1 MKIDSVMPSVR
12 LISLGC
18 SKNTVDTEVLAGNLK
33 AEKWTVL
40 PEESSRAADLT
51 LINTCG
57 FILDAKQ
64 ESIDTILQEVARKN
78 RRKKGHVI
86 VMGCLVQRYAAELR
100 KEIPGV
106 DAWIGANDLGAVM
119 HHARQILQSDR
130 APRTIDPLQRKLTT
144 PPHYAYLKVSEG
156 CNRQCAFC
164 AIPHI
169 RGKHISRPQEEI
181 VEEARRLVDAG
192 VKELILVAQDLCYYG
207 MDLYGRRAV
216 ADLVRALCRIDG
228 LHWLRLQYLYPHA
241 FPDDLLEVMRTE
253 SKVCP
258 YIDIPL
264 QHINTKVLKD
274 MLRTTTR
281 EETLALLKKFK
292 EALPDAAFRTTLI
305 TGFPTED
312 GKEYEELKAF
322 VRDFEFDRLGV
333 FPYSR
338 EENTPAYPL
347 GDPVPQE
354 EKERRAQ
361 EIMDLQEEISYRRNT
376 ARIGKTYEVLI
387 DREEGEFYVGRT
399 VYDSPEVDNEVLI
412 RRSLEAESPQSDG
425 TPQTDGKRTVGNA
438 SKSHCSGKAAPARI
452 LLPGH
457 FYQVRITSAEAFD
470 LYGEV
475 EA

>member
-1 MKIDSVMPSVR
+1 MPSVR
-12 LISLGC
+12 VISLGC
-18 SKNTVDTEVLAGNLK
+18 SKNTVDTEVLSGNLK

-40 PEESSRAADLT
+40 PEESPRAADLT
-51 LINTCG
+51 IINTCG

-64 ESIDTILQEVARKN
+64 ESIDTVLRETARKN
-78 RRKKGHVI
+78 RRKKGHII

-100 KEIPGV
+100 KEIPDV
-106 DAWIGANDLGAVM
+106 DAWIGVNDLDAVM
-119 HHARQILQSDR
+119 RQARQILQSEAAR
-130 APRTIDPLQRKLTT
+130 GSAVDPLRRKLTT

-164 AIPHI
+164 AIPLI

-181 VEEARRLVDAG
+181 VEEARRLVDGG

-241 FPDDLLEVMRTE
+241 FPDDLLEVMRSE
-253 SKVCP
+253 PKVCP

-264 QHINTKVLKD
+264 QHINTKILKD

-292 EALPDAAFRTTLI
+292 QALPNAAFRTTLI
-305 TGFPTED
+305 TGFPTE
-312 GKEYEELKAF
+312 GEKEFEELKAF
-322 VRDFEFDRLGV
+322 VRDFGFDRLGV
-333 FPYSR
+333 FPYSQ
-338 EENTPAYPL
+338 EEGTPAYSL

-361 EIMDLQEEISYRRNT
+361 EIMDLQEEISYRKNC

-412 RRSLEAESPQSDG
+412 RRPETEDAA
-425 TPQTDGKRTVGNA
+425 RT
-438 SKSHCSGKAAPARI
+438 
-452 LLPGH
+452 LLPGG

>member
-1 MKIDSVMPSVR
+1 MPSVKV
-12 LISLGC
+12 ISLGC
-18 SKNTVDTEVLAGNLK
+18 SKNTVDTEVLSGNLK

-40 PEESSRAADLT
+40 PEESPRAADLT
-51 LINTCG
+51 IINTCG

-64 ESIDTILQEVARKN
+64 ESIDTVLRETARKN
-78 RRKKGHVI
+78 RRKKGHII

-100 KEIPGV
+100 KEIPDV
-106 DAWIGANDLGAVM
+106 DAWIGVNDLDAVM
-119 HHARQILQSDR
+119 RQARQIQQAEAAKGSVV
-130 APRTIDPLQRKLTT
+130 DPLRRKLTT
-144 PPHYAYLKVSEG
+144 PSHYAYLKVSEG

-164 AIPHI
+164 AIPLI

-181 VEEARRLVDAG
+181 VEEARRLVDGG

-264 QHINTKVLKD
+264 QHINTKILKD
-274 MLRTTTR
+274 MLRTTTK
-281 EETLALLKKFK
+281 EETLALLRKFK
-292 EALPDAAFRTTLI
+292 QTLPNAAFRTTLI
-305 TGFPTED
+305 TGFPTE
-312 GKEYEELKAF
+312 GEKEFEELKAF
-322 VRDFEFDRLGV
+322 VREFEFDRLGV
-333 FPYSR
+333 FPYSQ
-338 EENTPAYPL
+338 EEGTPAYPL
-347 GDPVPQE
+347 GDPVPQT

-361 EIMDLQEEISYRRNT
+361 EIMDLQEEISYRRNR

-412 RRSLEAESPQSDG
+412 HREASPD
-425 TPQTDGKRTVGNA
+425 
-438 SKSHCSGKAAPARI
+438 
-452 LLPGH
+452 LLPGC

>member
-1 MKIDSVMPSVR
+1 MPSVKV
-12 LISLGC
+12 ISLGC
-18 SKNTVDTEVLAGNLK
+18 SKNTVDTEVLSGNLK

-40 PEESSRAADLT
+40 PEESPRAADLT
-51 LINTCG
+51 IINTCG

-64 ESIDTILQEVARKN
+64 ESIDTVLRETACKN
-78 RRKKGHVI
+78 RRKKGHII

-100 KEIPGV
+100 KEIPDV
-106 DAWIGANDLGAVM
+106 DAWIGVNDLDAVM
-119 HHARQILQSDR
+119 RQARQIQQAEAAKGSVV
-130 APRTIDPLQRKLTT
+130 DPLRRKLTT
-144 PPHYAYLKVSEG
+144 PSHYAYLKVSEG

-164 AIPHI
+164 AIPLI

-181 VEEARRLVDAG
+181 VEEARRLVDGG

-241 FPDDLLEVMRTE
+241 FPEDLLEVMRTE

-264 QHINTKVLKD
+264 QHINTKILKD
-274 MLRTTTR
+274 MLRTTTK
-281 EETLALLKKFK
+281 EETLALLRKFK
-292 EALPDAAFRTTLI
+292 QALPNAAFRTTLI
-305 TGFPTED
+305 TGFPTE
-312 GKEYEELKAF
+312 GEKEFEELKAF
-322 VRDFEFDRLGV
+322 VREFEFDRLGV
-333 FPYSR
+333 FPYSQ
-338 EENTPAYPL
+338 EEGTPAYPL
-347 GDPVPQE
+347 GDPVPQA

-361 EIMDLQEEISYRRNT
+361 EIMDLQEEITYRRNRT
-376 ARIGKTYEVLI
+376 RIGKTYEVLI

-412 RRSLEAESPQSDG
+412 HREASPD
-425 TPQTDGKRTVGNA
+425 
-438 SKSHCSGKAAPARI
+438 
-452 LLPGH
+452 LLLGC

>member
-1 MKIDSVMPSVR
+1 MPSVR
-12 LISLGC
+12 VISLGC
-18 SKNTVDTEVLAGNLK
+18 SKNTVDTEVLSGNLK
-33 AEKWTVL
+33 AEGWTVL
-40 PEESSRAADLT
+40 PEESPRAADLT
-51 LINTCG
+51 IINTCG

-64 ESIDTILQEVARKN
+64 ESIDTVLRETARKN
-78 RRKKGHVI
+78 RRKKGHII

-100 KEIPGV
+100 KEIPDV
-106 DAWIGANDLGAVM
+106 DAWIGVNDLDAVLRQT
-119 HHARQILQSDR
+119 RQILQSE
-130 APRTIDPLQRKLTT
+130 AACGAVVDPLRRRLTT

-164 AIPHI
+164 AIPLI

-181 VEEARRLVDAG
+181 VEEARRLVEGG

-216 ADLVRALCRIDG
+216 ADLVRALCRIEG

-264 QHINTKVLKD
+264 QHINTKVLRD
-274 MLRTTTR
+274 MLRTTTK
-281 EETLALLKKFK
+281 EETLSLLKKFK
-292 EALPDAAFRTTLI
+292 QALPEAAFRTTLI
-305 TGFPTED
+305 TGFPTE
-312 GKEYEELKAF
+312 GEKEFEELKAF
-322 VRDFEFDRLGV
+322 VRDFGFDRLGV
-333 FPYSR
+333 FPYSQ
-338 EENTPAYPL
+338 EEGTPAFPL

-361 EIMDLQEEISYRRNT
+361 EIMDLQEEISYRKNR
-376 ARIGKTYEVLI
+376 ARIGQTYEVLI

-412 RRSLEAESPQSDG
+412 RRPAVAD
-425 TPQTDGKRTVGNA
+425 
-438 SKSHCSGKAAPARI
+438 AAPT
-452 LLPGH
+452 LLPGQ

>member
-1 MKIDSVMPSVR
+1 MPSVR
-12 LISLGC
+12 VISLGC
-18 SKNTVDTEVLAGNLK
+18 SKNTVDTEVLSGNLK
-33 AEKWTVL
+33 AEGWTVL
-40 PEESSRAADLT
+40 SEESPRAADLT
-51 LINTCG
+51 IINTCG

-64 ESIDTILQEVARKN
+64 ESIDTVLRETARKN
-78 RRKKGHVI
+78 RRKKGHII

-100 KEIPGV
+100 KEIPDV
-106 DAWIGANDLGAVM
+106 DAWIGVNDLDAVLRQT
-119 HHARQILQSDR
+119 RQILQSE
-130 APRTIDPLQRKLTT
+130 AACGAVVDPLRRRLTT

-164 AIPHI
+164 AIPLI

-181 VEEARRLVDAG
+181 VEEARRLVEGG

-216 ADLVRALCRIDG
+216 ADLVRALCRIEG

-264 QHINTKVLKD
+264 QHINTKVLRD
-274 MLRTTTR
+274 MLRTTTK
-281 EETLALLKKFK
+281 EETLSLLKKFK
-292 EALPDAAFRTTLI
+292 QALPEAAFRTTLI
-305 TGFPTED
+305 TGFPTE
-312 GKEYEELKAF
+312 GEKEFDELKAF
-322 VRDFEFDRLGV
+322 VRDFGFDRLGV
-333 FPYSR
+333 FPYSQ
-338 EENTPAYPL
+338 EEGTPAFSL

-361 EIMDLQEEISYRRNT
+361 EIMDLQEEISYRKNR

-412 RRSLEAESPQSDG
+412 RRPAVAD
-425 TPQTDGKRTVGNA
+425 
-438 SKSHCSGKAAPARI
+438 AAPT
-452 LLPGH
+452 LLPGQ

>member
-1 MKIDSVMPSVR
+1 MPSVKV
-12 LISLGC
+12 ISLGC
-18 SKNTVDTEVLAGNLK
+18 SKNTVDTEVLSGNLK

-40 PEESSRAADLT
+40 PEESPRAADLT
-51 LINTCG
+51 IINTCG

-64 ESIDTILQEVARKN
+64 ESIDTVLRETARKN
-78 RRKKGHVI
+78 RRKKGHII
-86 VMGCLVQRYAAELR
+86 VMGCLVQRYDAELR
-100 KEIPGV
+100 KEIPDV
-106 DAWIGANDLGAVM
+106 DAWIGVNDLDAVM
-119 HHARQILQSDR
+119 RQARQIQQAEVAKGSVV
-130 APRTIDPLQRKLTT
+130 DPLRRKLTT
-144 PPHYAYLKVSEG
+144 PSHYAYLKVSEG

-164 AIPHI
+164 AIPLI

-181 VEEARRLVDAG
+181 VEEARRLVDGG

-264 QHINTKVLKD
+264 QHINTKILKD
-274 MLRTTTR
+274 MLRTTTK
-281 EETLALLKKFK
+281 EETLALLRKFK
-292 EALPDAAFRTTLI
+292 QALPNAAFRTTLI
-305 TGFPTED
+305 TGFPTE
-312 GKEYEELKAF
+312 GEKEFEELKAF
-322 VRDFEFDRLGV
+322 VREFEFDRLGV
-333 FPYSR
+333 FPYSQ
-338 EENTPAYPL
+338 EEGTPAYPL
-347 GDPVPQE
+347 GDPVPQT
-354 EKERRAQ
+354 EKERRTQ
-361 EIMDLQEEISYRRNT
+361 EIMDLQEEISYRRNR

-412 RRSLEAESPQSDG
+412 HREASPD
-425 TPQTDGKRTVGNA
+425 
-438 SKSHCSGKAAPARI
+438 
-452 LLPGH
+452 LLLGC

>member
-1 MKIDSVMPSVR
+1 MPSVR
-12 LISLGC
+12 VISLGC
-18 SKNTVDTEVLAGNLK
+18 SKNTVDTEVLSGNLK
-33 AEKWTVL
+33 AEGWTVL
-40 PEESSRAADLT
+40 SEESPRAADLT
-51 LINTCG
+51 IINTCG

-64 ESIDTILQEVARKN
+64 ESIDTVLRETARKN
-78 RRKKGHVI
+78 RRKKGHII

-100 KEIPGV
+100 KEIPDV
-106 DAWIGANDLGAVM
+106 DAWIGVNDLDAVLRQT
-119 HHARQILQSDR
+119 RQILQSE
-130 APRTIDPLQRKLTT
+130 AACGAVVDPLRRRLTT

-164 AIPHI
+164 AIPLI

-181 VEEARRLVDAG
+181 VEEARRLVEGG

-216 ADLVRALCRIDG
+216 ADLVRALCRIEG

-264 QHINTKVLKD
+264 QHINTKVLRD
-274 MLRTTTR
+274 MLRTTTK
-281 EETLALLKKFK
+281 EETLSLLKKFK
-292 EALPDAAFRTTLI
+292 QALPHAAFRTTLI
-305 TGFPTED
+305 TGFPTE
-312 GKEYEELKAF
+312 GEKEFEELKAF
-322 VRDFEFDRLGV
+322 VRDFGFDRLGV
-333 FPYSR
+333 FPYSQ
-338 EENTPAYPL
+338 EEGTPAFLL

-361 EIMDLQEEISYRRNT
+361 EIMDLQEEISYRKNR

-412 RRSLEAESPQSDG
+412 RRPAVAD
-425 TPQTDGKRTVGNA
+425 
-438 SKSHCSGKAAPARI
+438 AAPT
-452 LLPGH
+452 LLPGQ

>member
-1 MKIDSVMPSVR
+1 MPSVKV
-12 LISLGC
+12 ISLGC
-18 SKNTVDTEVLAGNLK
+18 SKNTVDTEVLSGNLK

-40 PEESSRAADLT
+40 PEESPRAADLT
-51 LINTCG
+51 IINTCG

-64 ESIDTILQEVARKN
+64 ESIDTVLRETACKN
-78 RRKKGHVI
+78 RRKKGHII

-100 KEIPGV
+100 KEIPDV
-106 DAWIGANDLGAVM
+106 DAWIGVNDLDAVM
-119 HHARQILQSDR
+119 RQARQIQQAEAAKGSVV
-130 APRTIDPLQRKLTT
+130 DPLRRKLTT
-144 PPHYAYLKVSEG
+144 PSHYAYLKVSEG

-164 AIPHI
+164 AIPLI

-181 VEEARRLVDAG
+181 VEEARRLVDGG

-241 FPDDLLEVMRTE
+241 FPEDLLEVMRTE

-264 QHINTKVLKD
+264 QHINTKILKD
-274 MLRTTTR
+274 MLRTTTK
-281 EETLALLKKFK
+281 EETLALLRKFK
-292 EALPDAAFRTTLI
+292 QALPNAAFRTTLI
-305 TGFPTED
+305 TGFPTE
-312 GKEYEELKAF
+312 GEKEFEELKAF
-322 VRDFEFDRLGV
+322 VREFEFDRLGV
-333 FPYSR
+333 FPYSQ
-338 EENTPAYPL
+338 EEGTPAYPL
-347 GDPVPQE
+347 GDPVPQA

-361 EIMDLQEEISYRRNT
+361 EIMDLQEEISYRRNRT
-376 ARIGKTYEVLI
+376 RIGKTYEVLI

-412 RRSLEAESPQSDG
+412 HREASPD
-425 TPQTDGKRTVGNA
+425 
-438 SKSHCSGKAAPARI
+438 
-452 LLPGH
+452 LLLGC

>member
-1 MKIDSVMPSVR
+1 MPSVR
-12 LISLGC
+12 VISLGC
-18 SKNTVDTEVLAGNLK
+18 SKNTVDTEVLSGNLK

-40 PEESSRAADLT
+40 PEESPRAADLT
-51 LINTCG
+51 IINTCG

-64 ESIDTILQEVARKN
+64 ESIDTVLRETARKN
-78 RRKKGHVI
+78 RRKKGHII

-100 KEIPGV
+100 KEIPDV
-106 DAWIGANDLGAVM
+106 DAWIGVNDLDAVM
-119 HHARQILQSDR
+119 KQARQILQSEAAR
-130 APRTIDPLQRKLTT
+130 GSAVDPLRRKLTT

-164 AIPHI
+164 AIPLI
-169 RGKHISRPQEEI
+169 RGKHVSRPQEEI
-181 VEEARRLVDAG
+181 VEEARRLVDGG

-216 ADLVRALCRIDG
+216 ADLVRSLCRIEG

-274 MLRTTTR
+274 MLRTTTK

-292 EALPDAAFRTTLI
+292 QALPDAAFRTTLI
-305 TGFPTED
+305 TGFPTE
-312 GKEYEELKAF
+312 GEKEFKELKAF
-322 VRDFEFDRLGV
+322 VGKFEFDRLGV
-333 FPYSR
+333 FPYSQ
-338 EENTPAYPL
+338 EEGTPAYSL

-361 EIMDLQEEISYRRNT
+361 EIMDLQEEISYRKNL
-376 ARIGKTYEVLI
+376 ARVGNIYEVLI

-412 RRSLEAESPQSDG
+412 RRDSSP
-425 TPQTDGKRTVGNA
+425 V
-438 SKSHCSGKAAPARI
+438 

-457 FYQVRITSAEAFD
+457 FYQVRITSVEAFD
-470 LYGEV
+470 LYGKV

>member
-1 MKIDSVMPSVR
+1 MPSVKV
-12 LISLGC
+12 ISLGC
-18 SKNTVDTEVLAGNLK
+18 SKNTVDTEVLSGNLK

-40 PEESSRAADLT
+40 PEESPRAADLT
-51 LINTCG
+51 IINTCG

-64 ESIDTILQEVARKN
+64 ESIDTVLRETARKN
-78 RRKKGHVI
+78 RRKKGHII

-100 KEIPGV
+100 KEIPDV
-106 DAWIGANDLGAVM
+106 DAWIGVNDLDAVM
-119 HHARQILQSDR
+119 RQARQIQQAEAAKGSVV
-130 APRTIDPLQRKLTT
+130 DPLRRKLTT
-144 PPHYAYLKVSEG
+144 PSHYAYLKVSEG

-164 AIPHI
+164 AIPLI

-181 VEEARRLVDAG
+181 VEEARRLVDGG

-216 ADLVRALCRIDG
+216 ADLVRTLCRIDG

-241 FPDDLLEVMRTE
+241 FPEDLLEVMRTE

-264 QHINTKVLKD
+264 QHINTKILKD
-274 MLRTTTR
+274 MLRTTTK
-281 EETLALLKKFK
+281 EETLALLRKFK
-292 EALPDAAFRTTLI
+292 QALPNAAFRTTLI
-305 TGFPTED
+305 TGFPTE
-312 GKEYEELKAF
+312 GEKEFEELKAF
-322 VRDFEFDRLGV
+322 VREFEFDRLGV
-333 FPYSR
+333 FPYSQ
-338 EENTPAYPL
+338 EEGTPAYPL
-347 GDPVPQE
+347 GDPVPQA

-361 EIMDLQEEISYRRNT
+361 EIMDLQEEISYRRNR

-412 RRSLEAESPQSDG
+412 YREASPD
-425 TPQTDGKRTVGNA
+425 
-438 SKSHCSGKAAPARI
+438 
-452 LLPGH
+452 LLLGC